1 MNVKVN
7 INISKIMQKVGA
19 NKRQAQRAL
28 DAAVLKDS
36 APFVPFQTGNLEK
49 SGILGT
55 TIGSG
60 LIVYNAPYARAQYY
74 GISTNNSTRTSH
86 FMSHSTN
93 KHPRATRL
101 WFEFAKAQYLPRW
114 IQIVQDIIVGRQE
127 Q

>member
-7 INISKIMQKVGA
+7 INISKVMQKVGA
-19 NKRQAQRAL
+19 NKRQSQRAL

-49 SGILGT
+49 SGILST

-60 LIVYNAPYARAQYY
+60 LVVYNAPYARAQYY
-74 GISTNNSTRTSH
+74 GLFN
-86 FMSHSTN
+86 HSKN
-93 KHPRATRL
+93 KHSRATRL
-101 WFEFAKAQYLPRW
+101 WFEFAKAQYLTRW
-114 IQIVQDIIVGRQE
+114 IQIVQEILYGKKE